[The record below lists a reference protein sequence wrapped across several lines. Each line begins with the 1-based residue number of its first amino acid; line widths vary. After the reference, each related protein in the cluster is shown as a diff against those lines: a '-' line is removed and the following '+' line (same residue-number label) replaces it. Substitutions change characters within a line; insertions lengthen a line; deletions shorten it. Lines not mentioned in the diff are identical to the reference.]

1 MKICVTVG
9 ELLELAR
16 SCLHAGGCCDCA
28 LEGICTGYEDLE
40 KLCRIENAAP
50 EITTKVNDVPV
61 MIDGGR
67 EPVPKENPGS
77 QIENTSVSSPKI
89 GGGRTDGG
97 RDGG

>member
-16 SCLHAGGCCDCA
+16 SCLQSGGCCNCA
-28 LEGICTGYEDLE
+28 IEGLCTGYEDLE
-40 KLCRIENAAP
+40 KLCQIENAAP
-50 EITTKVNDVPV
+50 EITMKVNDTPV
-61 MIDGGR
+61 VLDP
-67 EPVPKENPGS
+67 PVDVDADEDRT
-77 QIENTSVSSPKI
+77 QVHSPKI